1 MIGLPLRLV
10 ESVVLVVLMLVV
22 TVDSLPPDTDEQE
35 LEVVFEE
42 RIDPEASRESAK
54 VLMKEEDE
62 LEDETLLLIEAS
74 EDETL
79 LPDEASLSLIV

>member
-1 MIGLPLRLV
+1 MRLV

-35 LEVVFEE
+35 LEAVFEE
-42 RIDPEASRESAK
+42 RIDPEAGRESGK
-54 VLMKEEDE
+54 VSMKEEDE